1 MEMLISQS
9 VSKFSKSWDLSGF
22 LICGPTD
29 TEGGGHLSASRSLSL
44 KHRLVLDYCPVKA
57 PF

>member
-29 TEGGGHLSASRSLSL
+29 TEGGGHLSASRSLTKAQTSA
-44 KHRLVLDYCPVKA
+44 RLFPS
-57 PF
+57 